1 MKQKHNKHEI
11 KWCTEVKIRTQKLD
25 GKKTECDS
33 SNSTGEETVFH
44 WKMNGLLES
53 SIKAY

>member
-25 GKKTECDS
+25 EKKQ
-33 SNSTGEETVFH
+33 NVIAGTGEETVFH
-44 WKMNGLLES
+44 
-53 SIKAY
+53 

>member
-25 GKKTECDS
+25 GKKKQNVIARFRSEKKQSC
-33 SNSTGEETVFH
+33 NE
-44 WKMNGLLES
+44 K
-53 SIKAY
+53 